1 MFLMIRCNYR
11 KKFPYI
17 VLYFLSFPT
26 KYETKR
32 VNISSNSWI
41 QKSEVLNMNEKR
53 IHRKK
58 NKSWKK
64 RLLYI
69 FLFFLLVVIGIGAYV
84 FIEAYQAADNSFED
98 LQRAGDKSE
107 LREEKVTIG
116 DDPISI
122 LLLGI
127 EDYSSNGKNGRADT
141 QIVVTLNPDTNKMT
155 MTTINR
161 DTRVE
166 LTRVEKYAGFH
177 KINAAYTFGELSG
190 YGGNKHAVEA
200 VEDLLDIPID
210 KYVAVNFEGFRDIVD
225 VFGGV
230 TIDIKEAFWE
240 KNIYDNNNRIYFEQ
254 GPAHLNGEEALAFVR
269 MRKRD
274 VNAIYSREERQRQFI
289 QATIDEAISAGTIL
303 KVGEISDVL
312 GKNVQTNLKPKEIY
326 ALEQAY
332 SSMDPDS
339 IETLEIEGNPN
350 EYIGKYSYFV
360 PYEES
365 LTEVSQR
372 LKSEL
377 GLSNSELTDNNTT
390 QSIE

>member
-1 MFLMIRCNYR
+1 
-11 KKFPYI
+11 
-17 VLYFLSFPT
+17 
-26 KYETKR
+26 
-32 VNISSNSWI
+32 
-41 QKSEVLNMNEKR
+41 MNEKR